1 LLKQTFFFLN
11 HKQCCGAATFDTDPD
26 PPFRFDPI
34 RIHLSDLIGIRIRI
48 PIRILP
54 HIFHMLKVKRYEFF
68 SVTEKEQK
76 DF

>member
-34 RIHLSDLIGIRIRI
+34 RIHLSDLI
-48 PIRILP
+48 LP
-54 HIFHMLKVKRYEFF
+54 HIFNMLKVKRYEFF